1 MKHTIFSGG
10 LSSQKFVLNPVVTP
24 RWFFILVLARS
35 AQKPGGNFRLTLFQP
50 GTYYGFPY
58 GLRPTHGERANMAE
72 TWMAAEPKNVDL
84 RAATLVTML
93 AFLWAGN
100 PIAIKIGLTDAPP
113 IRQAWMRFV
122 LGGLTVLFWALVTR
136 TPLGIRRHEVRPLLV
151 LGILFT
157 VQIAL
162 LNLGVKYTSAAH
174 VSILLNAYPIYTVLL
189 AHFFVPGDRLS
200 SGRTVGVMI
209 AYAGVVLLFS
219 HELTVGSELLIGD
232 AIISGSAFLLGVRT
246 IYLNRAVQKIGPVK
260 LLLAQVAFSVPCYLL
275 VSLVFEGA
283 YPYQWTWALALSLS
297 YQGFIVAGFN
307 FILNLHLLRTYKPS
321 GLATFFLT
329 TPLFGVFLSWLVL
342 GETISVRLLVSAVL
356 VVGGI
361 ALARRPC
368 PARSGPARNLQ
379 WEAED

>member
-1 MKHTIFSGG
+1 MT
-10 LSSQKFVLNPVVTP
+10 T
-24 RWFFILVLARS
+24 AE
-35 AQKPGGNFRLTLFQP
+35 NFRLTLFWP
-50 GTYYGFPY
+50 GTYYGFPC
-58 GLRPTHGERANMAE
+58 RWQPTHGVPAKMAE
-72 TWMAAEPKNVDL
+72 TWMAAEPRNVDL

-100 PIAIKIGLTDAPP
+100 PIAIKIGLDDAPP

-136 TPLGIRRHEVRPLLV
+136 TPLRIRRYEVRPLLI

-174 VSILLNAYPIYTVLL
+174 ASILLNAYPIYTVLL

-200 SGRTVGVMI
+200 SGRAVGVMI

-219 HELTVGSELLIGD
+219 HEFTVGSGLLVGD
-232 AIISGSAFLLGVRT
+232 VIISGSAFLLGVRT

-260 LLLAQVAFSVPCYLL
+260 LLLAQVVFSVPCYFL
-275 VSLVFEGA
+275 VSLVFEGT

-307 FILNLHLLRTYKPS
+307 FILNLHLLKTYKPS
-321 GLATFFLT
+321 GLAAYFLT
-329 TPLFGVFLSWLVL
+329 TPLFGVFLSWLAL
-342 GETISVRLLVSAVL
+342 GETITGRLLVSAAL

-361 ALARRPC
+361 ALASRPSVAQSRQ
-368 PARSGPARNLQ
+368 PLSKPS
-379 WEAED
+379 AEKA